1 MRYKNKLKKN
11 FTQDIHTTQK
21 IMWFDN
27 LLTLWSCSNINIS
40 GKILDI
46 TIQIFFFSLKNIAP
60 NPNTK

>member
-11 FTQDIHTTQK
+11 FTQDIQTTQK

-27 LLTLWSCSNINIS
+27 LLTLWSYNNINIS
-40 GKILDI
+40 RKILDI
-46 TIQIFFFSLKNIAP
+46 TIQFFFSRKNIAP